1 MKIGNRFDG
10 KKILI
15 WGYGREGKSTEA
27 FLKAHCNPAKLDVFE
42 GKREEFDEEDYDL
55 IFKSPG
61 IVMLE
66 DNDRSTSQT
75 EVFLECFRDQTIGIT
90 GTKGKS
96 TTSAMMARVL
106 ADCTGRNV
114 ILLGNIG
121 LPCLDRYDVID
132 SDSIVVFEMSCHQL
146 LNTKVSPHISIFLNL
161 YEEHLD
167 YYGTMEAY
175 FGAKRNIALHQIKG
189 DRFFVGDNVPWIE
202 TRADVTVI
210 ETGTAIETGKEA
222 GKGADSDRLRDS
234 YGKHLKAEKVG
245 KYDLRIPGEH
255 NYINAEFVY
264 RVAHEIYGAD
274 DADIRKSM
282 AQFEGLPHRLQYI
295 GEKDGIRFYDD
306 SISTIPHAAIAALT
320 ALPDTDSIIIGGMD
334 RGIDYGELIEYRKT
348 HPGVK
353 YIFAYETGKRIYDEV
368 RDYPGCCYTE
378 DLEAAVELA
387 KKITAPGKICLLS
400 PAAASYGYFK
410 NFEHRGEVFREYAL
424 G

>member
-1 MKIGNRFDG
+1 MLNIKERFND

-15 WGYGREGKSTEA
+15 WGYGREGKSTES
-27 FLKAHCNPAKLDVFE
+27 FLKTHCSPKSIDIFE
-42 GKREEFDEEDYDL
+42 GKRDGFDEESYDI

-66 DNDRSTSQT
+66 DNDRFTSQT
-75 EVFLECFRDQTIGIT
+75 EIFLECFRDQTVGIT

-96 TTSAMMARVL
+96 TTSAMLAKVL
-106 ADCTGRNV
+106 SDCTERNV

-121 LPCLDRYDVID
+121 LPCLDRYDDID

-146 LNTKVSPHISIFLNL
+146 VNTKVSPHIAVLLNL

-175 FGAKRNIALHQIKG
+175 FGAKKNITLHQHEG
-189 DRFFVGDNVPWIE
+189 DRLFVGDNVPEVE
-202 TRADVTVI
+202 TAAGVTVI
-210 ETGTAIETGKEA
+210 NTEEVGEYI
-222 GKGADSDRLRDS
+222 
-234 YGKHLKAEKVG
+234 LK
-245 KYDLRIPGEH
+245 IPGEH

-264 RVAHEIYGAD
+264 RIAQDVFGAD
-274 DADIRKSM
+274 GEDIKQSM

-295 GEKDGIRFYDD
+295 GENKGIRFYDD
-306 SISTIPHAAIAALT
+306 SISTIPHATIAALT
-320 ALPDTDSIIIGGMD
+320 ALPDTDTVLIGGMD
-334 RGIDYGELIEYRKT
+334 RGIDYDELISYIKT

-368 RDYPGCCYTE
+368 SSCPECYYEE
-378 DLEAAVELA
+378 DLEAAVKLA
-387 KKITAPGKICLLS
+387 VDLTTPGRICLLS

-410 NFEHRGEVFREYAL
+410 NFEHRGEMFKQYAL
-424 G
+424 KV

>member
-1 MKIGNRFDG
+1 MLNIKERFND

-15 WGYGREGKSTEA
+15 WGYGREGKSTES
-27 FLKAHCNPAKLDVFE
+27 FLKAHCSPKSIDIFE
-42 GKREEFDEEDYDL
+42 GKRDGFDEESYDI

-66 DNDRSTSQT
+66 DNDRFTSQT
-75 EVFLECFRDQTIGIT
+75 EIFLECFRDQTVGIT

-96 TTSAMMARVL
+96 TTSAMLAKVL
-106 ADCTGRNV
+106 SDCTERNV

-121 LPCLDRYDVID
+121 LPCLDRYDDID

-146 LNTKVSPHISIFLNL
+146 VNTKVSPHIAVLLNL

-175 FGAKRNIALHQIKG
+175 FGAKKNITLHQHEG
-189 DRFFVGDNVPWIE
+189 DRLFVGDNVPEVE
-202 TRADVTVI
+202 TAAGVTVI
-210 ETGTAIETGKEA
+210 NTEEVGEYI
-222 GKGADSDRLRDS
+222 
-234 YGKHLKAEKVG
+234 LK
-245 KYDLRIPGEH
+245 IPGEH

-264 RVAHEIYGAD
+264 RIAQDVFGAD
-274 DADIRKSM
+274 GEDIKQSM

-295 GEKDGIRFYDD
+295 GENKGIRFYDD
-306 SISTIPHAAIAALT
+306 SISTIPHATIAALT
-320 ALPDTDSIIIGGMD
+320 ALPDTDTVLIGGMD
-334 RGIDYGELIEYRKT
+334 RGIDYDELISYIKT

-368 RDYPGCCYTE
+368 SSCPECYYEE
-378 DLEAAVELA
+378 DLEAAVKLA
-387 KKITAPGKICLLS
+387 VDLTTPGRICLLS

-410 NFEHRGEVFREYAL
+410 NFEHRGEMFKQYAL
-424 G
+424 KV

>member
-1 MKIGNRFDG
+1 MKIGSRFNG

-27 FLKAHCNPAKLDVFE
+27 FLKNHCTPKKIDIFE
-42 GKREEFDEEDYDL
+42 GKRGEFDEEAYDL

-66 DNDRSTSQT
+66 DNDRFTSQT
-75 EVFLECFRDQTIGIT
+75 EIFLECFRDQTIGIT

-96 TTSAMMARVL
+96 TTSALMAKVL

-121 LPCLDRYDVID
+121 LPCLDRYDDID

-175 FGAKRNIALHQIKG
+175 FGAKSNIALHQIEG
-189 DRFFVGDNVPWIE
+189 DKFFAGDNVPKID
-202 TRADVTVI
+202 TDADVTVI
-210 ETGTAIETGKEA
+210 NTGE
-222 GKGADSDRLRDS
+222 
-234 YGKHLKAEKVG
+234 VG
-245 KYDLRIPGEH
+245 KYELKIPGEH

-264 RVAHEIYGAD
+264 RIAHDIYGAD
-274 DADIRKSM
+274 DAAIRESM

-306 SISTIPHAAIAALT
+306 SISTIPHAAIAALN
-320 ALPDTDSIIIGGMD
+320 ALPETDTILIGGMD
-334 RGIDYGELIEYRKT
+334 RGIDYDELIEYIKT
-348 HPGVK
+348 HSGVK

-368 RDYPGCCYTE
+368 KNCPDCYYTD
-378 DLEAAVELA
+378 DLEAAVKLA
-387 KKITAPGKICLLS
+387 KEITAPGRICLLS

-410 NFEHRGEVFREYAL
+410 NFEHRGEVFKEYAL
-424 G
+424 QG

>member
-1 MKIGNRFDG
+1 MLNIKERFND

-15 WGYGREGKSTEA
+15 WGYGREGKSTES
-27 FLKAHCNPAKLDVFE
+27 FLKTHCSPKSIDIFE
-42 GKREEFDEEDYDL
+42 GKRDGFDEESYDI

-66 DNDRSTSQT
+66 DNDRFTSQT
-75 EVFLECFRDQTIGIT
+75 EIFLECFRDQTVGIT

-96 TTSAMMARVL
+96 TTSAMLAKVL
-106 ADCTGRNV
+106 SDCTERNV

-121 LPCLDRYDVID
+121 LPCLDRYDDID

-146 LNTKVSPHISIFLNL
+146 VNTKVSPHIAVLLNL

-175 FGAKRNIALHQIKG
+175 FGAKKNITLHQHEG
-189 DRFFVGDNVPWIE
+189 DRLFVGDNVPKVE
-202 TRADVTVI
+202 TAAGVTVI
-210 ETGTAIETGKEA
+210 NTEEVGEYI
-222 GKGADSDRLRDS
+222 
-234 YGKHLKAEKVG
+234 LK
-245 KYDLRIPGEH
+245 IPGEH

-264 RVAHEIYGAD
+264 RIAKDVFGAD
-274 DADIRKSM
+274 GEDIKQSM

-295 GEKDGIRFYDD
+295 GENKGIRFYDD
-306 SISTIPHAAIAALT
+306 SISTIPHATIAALT
-320 ALPDTDSIIIGGMD
+320 ALPDTDTVLIGGMD
-334 RGIDYGELIEYRKT
+334 RGIDYDELISYIKT

-368 RDYPGCCYTE
+368 SSCPECYYEE
-378 DLEAAVELA
+378 DLEAAVKLA
-387 KKITAPGKICLLS
+387 VDLTTPGRICLLS

-410 NFEHRGEVFREYAL
+410 NFEHRGEMFKQYAL
-424 G
+424 KV

>member
-1 MKIGNRFDG
+1 MLNIKERFND

-15 WGYGREGKSTEA
+15 WGYGREGKSTES
-27 FLKAHCNPAKLDVFE
+27 FLKAHCSPKSIDIFE
-42 GKREEFDEEDYDL
+42 GKRDGFDEESYDI

-66 DNDRSTSQT
+66 DNDRFTSQT
-75 EVFLECFRDQTIGIT
+75 EIFLECFRDQTVGIT

-96 TTSAMMARVL
+96 TTSAMLAKVL
-106 ADCTGRNV
+106 SDCTERNV

-121 LPCLDRYDVID
+121 LPCLDRYDDID

-146 LNTKVSPHISIFLNL
+146 VNTKVSPHIAVLLNL

-175 FGAKRNIALHQIKG
+175 FGAKKNITLHQHEG
-189 DRFFVGDNVPWIE
+189 DRLFVGDNVPEVE
-202 TRADVTVI
+202 TAAGVTVI
-210 ETGTAIETGKEA
+210 NTEE
-222 GKGADSDRLRDS
+222 
-234 YGKHLKAEKVG
+234 VG
-245 KYDLRIPGEH
+245 EYILRIPGEH

-264 RVAHEIYGAD
+264 RIAQDVFGAD
-274 DADIRKSM
+274 GEDIKQSM

-295 GEKDGIRFYDD
+295 GENKGIRFYDD
-306 SISTIPHAAIAALT
+306 SISTIPHATIAALT
-320 ALPDTDSIIIGGMD
+320 ALPDTDTVLIGGMD
-334 RGIDYGELIEYRKT
+334 RGIDYDELISYIKT

-368 RDYPGCCYTE
+368 SSCPECYYEE
-378 DLEAAVELA
+378 DLEAAVKLA
-387 KKITAPGKICLLS
+387 VDLTTPGRICLLS

-410 NFEHRGEVFREYAL
+410 NFEHRGEMFKQYAL
-424 G
+424 KV

>member
-1 MKIGNRFDG
+1 MLNIKERFND

-15 WGYGREGKSTEA
+15 WGYGREGKSTES
-27 FLKAHCNPAKLDVFE
+27 FLKAHCSPKSIDIFE
-42 GKREEFDEEDYDL
+42 GKRDGFDEESYDI

-66 DNDRSTSQT
+66 DNDRFTSQT
-75 EVFLECFRDQTIGIT
+75 EIFLECFRDQTVGIT

-96 TTSAMMARVL
+96 TTSAMLAKVL
-106 ADCTGRNV
+106 SDCTERNV

-121 LPCLDRYDVID
+121 LPCLDRYDDID

-146 LNTKVSPHISIFLNL
+146 VNTKVSPHIAVLLNL

-175 FGAKRNIALHQIKG
+175 FGAKKNITLHQHEG
-189 DRFFVGDNVPWIE
+189 DRLFVGDNVPEVE
-202 TRADVTVI
+202 TAAGVTVI
-210 ETGTAIETGKEA
+210 NTEEVGEYI
-222 GKGADSDRLRDS
+222 
-234 YGKHLKAEKVG
+234 LK
-245 KYDLRIPGEH
+245 IPGEH

-264 RVAHEIYGAD
+264 RIAQDVFGAD
-274 DADIRKSM
+274 GEDIKRSM

-295 GEKDGIRFYDD
+295 GENKGIRFYDD
-306 SISTIPHAAIAALT
+306 SISTIPHATIAALT
-320 ALPDTDSIIIGGMD
+320 ALPDTDTVLIGGMD
-334 RGIDYGELIEYRKT
+334 RGIDYDELISYIKT

-368 RDYPGCCYTE
+368 SSCPECYYEE
-378 DLEAAVELA
+378 DLEAAVKLA
-387 KKITAPGKICLLS
+387 VDLTTPGRICLLS

-410 NFEHRGEVFREYAL
+410 NFEHRGEMFKQYAL
-424 G
+424 KV

>member
-1 MKIGNRFDG
+1 MLNIKERFND

-15 WGYGREGKSTEA
+15 WGYGREGKSTES
-27 FLKAHCNPAKLDVFE
+27 FLKTHCSPKSIDIFE
-42 GKREEFDEEDYDL
+42 GKRDGFDEESYDI

-66 DNDRSTSQT
+66 DNDRFTSQT
-75 EVFLECFRDQTIGIT
+75 EIFLECFRDQTVGIT

-96 TTSAMMARVL
+96 TTSAMLAKVL
-106 ADCTGRNV
+106 SDCTERNV

-121 LPCLDRYDVID
+121 LPCLDRYDDID

-146 LNTKVSPHISIFLNL
+146 VNTKVSPHIAVLLNL

-175 FGAKRNIALHQIKG
+175 FGAKKNITLHQHEG
-189 DRFFVGDNVPWIE
+189 DRLFVGDNVPKVE
-202 TRADVTVI
+202 TAAGVTVI
-210 ETGTAIETGKEA
+210 NTEEVGEYI
-222 GKGADSDRLRDS
+222 
-234 YGKHLKAEKVG
+234 LK
-245 KYDLRIPGEH
+245 IPGEH

-264 RVAHEIYGAD
+264 RIAQDVFGAD
-274 DADIRKSM
+274 GEDIKQSM

-295 GEKDGIRFYDD
+295 GENKGIRFYDD
-306 SISTIPHAAIAALT
+306 SISTIPHATIAALT
-320 ALPDTDSIIIGGMD
+320 ALPDTDTVLIGGMD
-334 RGIDYGELIEYRKT
+334 RGIDYDELISYIKT

-368 RDYPGCCYTE
+368 SSCPECYYEE
-378 DLEAAVELA
+378 DLEAAVKLA
-387 KKITAPGKICLLS
+387 VDLTTPGRICLLS

-410 NFEHRGEVFREYAL
+410 NFEHRGEMFKQYAL
-424 G
+424 KV